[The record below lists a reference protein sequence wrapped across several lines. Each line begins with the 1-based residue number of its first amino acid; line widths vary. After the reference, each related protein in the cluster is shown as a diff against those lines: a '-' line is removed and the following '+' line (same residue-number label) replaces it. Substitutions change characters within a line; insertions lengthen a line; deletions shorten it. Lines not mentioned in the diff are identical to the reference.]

1 MTDKKHQK
9 KPQKKTKHP
18 RRVRQDKRQL
28 RVIIICVIITAVL
41 ALLGMAFSAWRLT
54 CSTYGGNDSVR
65 VCIPV
70 DATPEAV
77 RDTLVTDLG
86 DGYGNKVYRLWRWRT
101 RDEERPSAYGSY
113 VVRPGDKVWTVSN
126 SLYKR
131 RQTPVRVTI
140 NNVRMMSQLA
150 ENVSSRMDF
159 DAEDFIAAAD
169 SVLPALSFF
178 RPESFP
184 AAFVP
189 DTYEFYWT
197 EPADKVI
204 RSLVKTRN
212 EFWTKEREA
221 KAEALG
227 LTPADVATVAS
238 IVEEET
244 RDNKDRGMVARLY
257 LNRIARGMK
266 LQADPTV
273 KFATGDFG
281 ARRIKGDM
289 LASPSP
295 YNTYR
300 VEGLPPGPIRI
311 PERATIDI
319 VLNAPQHNYLFMC
332 ASPKFNGTHDFAVD
346 YATHQKNARAYQAE
360 LNRRG
365 IHE

>member
-1 MTDKKHQK
+1 MTDKIQQK
-9 KPQKKTKHP
+9 TPQKKTKHT
-18 RRVRQDKRQL
+18 RRVKHDKRQL

-41 ALLGMAFSAWRLT
+41 ALLGIGFSAWRLT
-54 CSTYGGNDSVR
+54 CQAYGGNSSVR
-65 VCIPV
+65 VYIPV

-77 RDTLVTDLG
+77 RDILVTRLG

-113 VVRPGDKVWTVSN
+113 VIRPGDKVWTVSN

-140 NNVRMMSQLA
+140 NNVRLMSQLA

-159 DAEDFIAAAD
+159 DAKDFMAAAD

-178 RPESFP
+178 GPESFP

-197 EPADKVI
+197 DPADKVI

-244 RDNKDRGMVARLY
+244 RDIKDRGMVARLY

-281 ARRIKGDM
+281 ARRITGDM
-289 LASPSP
+289 LAADSP

-300 VEGLPPGPIRI
+300 IEGLPPGPIRI

-319 VLNAPQHNYLFMC
+319 VLNAPQHSYLYMC

-346 YATHQKNARAYQAE
+346 YATHQKNARTYQAE

-365 IHE
+365 IHK